1 MAEPAPDVLALH
13 ALGRGSKLAVVDN
26 RPGASPR
33 IVTFAE
39 LNTAAN
45 QLANAFLDAGIT
57 SDDRIAWCAQNSV
70 EVITTLHATRKAG
83 IGSVPVNYR
92 LTADEAA
99 YVIDDSDAV
108 AIVVDADRA
117 PLLSQIASRVPKVRL
132 VVVFGGNPRARAAP
146 GAGDTGKQIAYEDF
160 VRNASGDEPRPGLA
174 SNEQVIYTS
183 GTTGRPKG
191 AVRRGSGSPQQ
202 ALGLIQLLG
211 ANADDV
217 HLTTGPLYHSGPLAF
232 FTLAHM
238 LGNTV
243 IVQHHFDAED
253 WLRLVDRYR
262 VTTTFAAP
270 APIRLVCNVPPT
282 VKARY
287 DRSSMRALIANAAP
301 WSMTLKEAYL
311 ADFPEDSLYEVYGAT
326 ELGIITVLL
335 PSEQRTKPGSCGRPA
350 PHVEVVLVDDSGNEV
365 TDAGAPGELFVRAS
379 SVFST
384 YHKAHDKYTEEHRGD
399 WHTVG
404 DIAYRDDDGY
414 LFICDRKKDMV
425 ISGGVNIYPAEIE
438 AVLEQHPGV
447 FDVAVIGVPSEE
459 WGEAVHAVIVPS
471 DPSLTEAE
479 VVRFARE
486 HLAGYKVPKTIAFVD
501 ELPRTGSGKL
511 LKRQLRAEAGPER
524 PFRAGNGG

>member
-1 MAEPAPDVLALH
+1 MAEAAPDVLALH

-26 RPGASPR
+26 RPGAPPR
-33 IVTFAE
+33 IATFAE
-39 LNTAAN
+39 LNTVVN
-45 QLANAFLDAGIT
+45 QLANAFLHAGVT
-57 SDDRIAWCAQNSV
+57 PDDRIAWCAQNSL
-70 EVITTLHATRKAG
+70 EVISILHATRKAG

-108 AIVVDADRA
+108 AIVVDAERA
-117 PLLSQIASRVPKVRL
+117 PMLAQIASRVPKIRL
-132 VVVFGGNPRARAAP
+132 VVVFGGATVP
-146 GAGDTGKQIAYEDF
+146 GATDQICYDDF
-160 VRNASGDEPRPGLA
+160 VRDASRDELRRGLA
-174 SNEQVIYTS
+174 SSEQVIYTS

-191 AVRRGSGSPQQ
+191 AVRRESGSREQT
-202 ALGLIQLLG
+202 LGFVQLLG
-211 ANADDV
+211 AHTDDV

-243 IVQHHFDAED
+243 IVQHRFDAED

-270 APIRLVCNVPPT
+270 APIRLVCNLPAN

-287 DRSSMRALIANAAP
+287 DRSSMRALVANAAP

-311 ADFPEDSLYEVYGAT
+311 ADFPDDSLYEVYGAT

-350 PHVEVVLVDDSGNEV
+350 PHVEVMLVDDSGIEV
-365 TDAGAPGELFVRAS
+365 TDVGVPGELFVRAS

-384 YHKAHDKYTEEHRGD
+384 YHKAHDKYADEHRGD

-404 DIAYRDDDGY
+404 DIAYRDDEGY

-447 FDVAVIGVPSEE
+447 FDVAIIGVPSEE
-459 WGEAVHAVIVPS
+459 WGEAVHAVIVPC
-471 DPSLTEAE
+471 DPLLTEGD
-479 VVRFARE
+479 VVQFARE

-511 LKRQLRAEAGPER
+511 LKRQLRAEAG
-524 PFRAGNGG
+524 